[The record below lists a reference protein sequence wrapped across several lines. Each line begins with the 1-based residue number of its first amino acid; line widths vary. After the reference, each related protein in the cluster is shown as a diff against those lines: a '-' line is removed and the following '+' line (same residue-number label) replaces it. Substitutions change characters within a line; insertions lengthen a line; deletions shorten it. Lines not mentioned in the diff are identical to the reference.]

1 MAPDDDLMS
10 PDDRDTEGGLRPA
23 DRTAR
28 QRSLLRVALVT
39 LALVVVVALIAIGIV
54 RIVQS

>member
-1 MAPDDDLMS
+1 MAPNDRMS
-10 PDDRDTEGGLRPA
+10 PDNGDTEDGLATA

-28 QRSLLRVALVT
+28 QRSLLRVALVA
-39 LALVVVVALIAIGIV
+39 LALVAVVALIAIGIV